1 MRSLGKSIGEPLLTK
16 YLQATSNKEQFITS
30 PIEDVSLVKNED
42 VNLFI
47 FCPNFPN
54 LKGTQNNSLVI
65 GRPGK
70 GTKFHFLKRVTLNRS
85 LQPKKLI

>member
-70 GTKFHFLKRVTLNRS
+70 GTKFHFFKESNFKPELA
-85 LQPKKLI
+85 PKKLI